1 MYLGEIIVP
10 TDTPDWVPGITFRP
24 EPPIVIRGSYDP
36 YNAER
41 KRAVWIAEQAAWKQ
55 IVPLQATYAALKI
68 QEAETMR
75 LIQHWIKDIE
85 TLTGKKSGMADAA
98 NYATLLYSISG
109 GPYAWVAAIGKLG
122 VDMILGIGKKKQAKS
137 IMDKLDAL
145 GRKMA
150 GIQSQL
156 QQVSDELK
164 PLVAVGHTLKAEQ
177 QVLMAADTAK
187 AGDQYQQRLIAA
199 TIAGQQHAQRALLY
213 ERLSP
218 SRQGVHNAL

>member
-10 TDTPDWVPGITFRP
+10 TDTPDWVPRITYRAD
-24 EPPIVIRGSYDP
+24 PPIVVRGSYDP

-41 KRAVWIAEQAAWKQ
+41 KRAVWIAEEAAWKK
-55 IVPLQATYAALKI
+55 IVPLQSQYASLKA

-122 VDMILGIGKKKQAKS
+122 VDMILGIGKKKQMKS
-137 IMDKLDAL
+137 IMQKLEAL
-145 GRKMA
+145 GQKMA
-150 GIQSQL
+150 SIQSQL
-156 QQVSDELK
+156 EQVSNELK
-164 PLVAVGHTLKAEQ
+164 PLVAVGHALKAEQ
-177 QVLMAADTAK
+177 QAIMAADTAK
-187 AGDQYQQRLIAA
+187 AGADYQQRLIAA
-199 TIAGQQHAQRALLY
+199 NIAGKQHAQRALLY

-218 SRQGVHNAL
+218 SRQGAQNAL

>member
-10 TDTPDWVPGITFRP
+10 TDTPDWVPRITYRP
-24 EPPIVIRGSYDP
+24 DPPIVVRGAYDP

-41 KRAVWIAEQAAWKQ
+41 KRAVWIAEEAAWKK
-55 IVPLQATYAALKI
+55 IVPLQVRYAALK
-68 QEAETMR
+68 QNEANTMR

-122 VDMILGIGKKKQAKS
+122 VDMILGMGKKKQLKS
-137 IMDKLDAL
+137 IMNKLEML
-145 GRKMA
+145 GREMEN
-150 GIQSQL
+150 IQAQL
-156 QQVSDELK
+156 LQVTNELK
-164 PLVAVGHTLKAEQ
+164 PLVAVGHALKAEQ
-177 QVLMAADTAK
+177 QVIMTADTAR
-187 AGDQYQQRLIAA
+187 AGEQYQQRLIAQS
-199 TIAGQQHAQRALLY
+199 IAGKQHAQRALLY

-218 SRQGVHNAL
+218 SRQGAFNAL